1 MKPKAILFAII
12 VSLVTIILVNNKEEA
27 SFWLFKEIHTSK
39 LIILGVFF
47 LLGVITGGVLFRRK
61 QTHPKEYGLS
71 NPYHTDEK
79 EKSPLSDLSDED
91 REYLGRD

>member
-1 MKPKAILFAII
+1 MKLKTILFAII
-12 VSLVTIILVNNKEEA
+12 VSLVTIILFKNTEEA
-27 SFWLFKEIHTSK
+27 TFWLFKEIHTSK

-61 QTHPKEYGLS
+61 KTHPKEYGVT
-71 NPYHTDEK
+71 NPYHSTE
-79 EKSPLSDLSDED
+79 EEQPLPNLSDED